1 MRAATATTETN
12 DPIVIPGLRLLT
24 RRALPTFIEGML
36 IPALVLSIGTRLAGI
51 WVGLTVA
58 LAWAFLS
65 VGRRM
70 VTGRRVSG
78 VLILA
83 ALTLS
88 ARTAL
93 AGITGNTDLYFIQP
107 ALGDAVLGV
116 GFLLSLLTGG
126 SLIERLAGDV
136 VPVEDMI
143 HRPCVR
149 TMFDRITVL
158 WGLVLLGHA
167 ALGVWMLLS
176 QDVETY
182 VVTRPAAA
190 FGIKGAAVI
199 VSALWFRAAIRR
211 RGVPLVVE

>member
-1 MRAATATTETN
+1 MHAATATDTSE
-12 DPIVIPGLRLLT
+12 PIVIPGLRSLT
-24 RRALPTFIEGML
+24 RRALPTLIEGML
-36 IPALVLSIGTRLAGI
+36 VPALVLSLGTRLAGI
-51 WVGLTVA
+51 WVGLSVA

-93 AGITGNTDLYFIQP
+93 AGLTGNTDLYFIQP
-107 ALGDAVLGV
+107 ALGDAVLGIA
-116 GFLLSLLTGG
+116 FLVSLLTGG

-143 HRPCVR
+143 ERPCVR
-149 TMFDRITVL
+149 AMLDRITVL

-182 VVTRPAAA
+182 VVTRPVAA
-190 FGIKGAAVI
+190 FAVKGIAVV
-199 VSALWFRAAIRR
+199 VSALWFRAAVRR
-211 RGVPLVVE
+211 RGVPLIID